1 MAGPKDP
8 SVVVIGSLNMDLVVR
23 APHAP
28 IPGQTVLGRSF
39 QTIPGGKGANQA
51 VAVAKMAVPC
61 RLVGRV
67 GDDDF
72 GQRLLTGLDAYK
84 VDTSCVVVTEAMS
97 SGIALIVV
105 DQTGEN
111 AICVAS
117 GANHRVT
124 PEDIDDAEEA
134 IASSRVCVLQ
144 LELPLETVIYA
155 LQVCRRHGVETILDT
170 APAPPEMPAELFT
183 ADIITPNQSEAQVL
197 ADEPSEKVRE
207 AKAVAAAI
215 VSRGARC
222 VVLKLGE
229 RGAMVF
235 DGEQFEYL
243 KGHRISTVDTT
254 AAGDAFT
261 GALAVARARGQSL
274 IEATRLANAAGA
286 VACTKFGAQPSMPT
300 PAEVD
305 KMLRSA

>member
-1 MAGPKDP
+1 
-8 SVVVIGSLNMDLVVR
+8 
-23 APHAP
+23 
-28 IPGQTVLGRSF
+28 
-39 QTIPGGKGANQA
+39 
-51 VAVAKMAVPC
+51 
-61 RLVGRV
+61 
-67 GDDDF
+67 
-72 GQRLLTGLDAYK
+72 
-84 VDTSCVVVTEAMS
+84 MS
-97 SGIALIVV
+97 SRSALIVV

-111 AICVAS
+111 DNRMASEATHTVA
-117 GANHRVT
+117 

-235 DGEQFEYL
+235 DGERFEYL
-243 KGHRISTVDTT
+243 KGHRINTVDTT

-274 IEATRLANAAGA
+274 IAATRFANAAGA